1 MVDISSS
8 VIQEARKNHV
18 KFIVKLSAMGADLK
32 PGFTGGRLHRQAE
45 EIIEE
50 SKIPYTFLRPNA
62 FMQNF
67 VNRSSQT
74 IKSQNAFYFP
84 AGDAKIS
91 FVDVR
96 DVAAVVAEVLMK
108 NGSQHLNKVYDIT
121 GPEAL
126 SHNQIA
132 EILSEVTGRSISYVN
147 ISEEDTRKGMKK
159 IGMNDWFI
167 RNVIELY
174 YTYRMGYAS
183 ETTNVVEQI
192 KGRKSISFAQFAKDY
207 VQDFK

>member
-8 VIQEARKNHV
+8 IVEEARKNDV

-32 PGFTGGRLHRQAE
+32 PGFTGGQLHRQAE
-45 EIIEE
+45 AIIEE

-74 IKSQNAFYFP
+74 IKNQNAFYFP

-96 DVAAVVAEVLMK
+96 DVAAVAVDVLTK
-108 NGSQHLNKVYDIT
+108 NGSQHMNRVYDIT

-126 SHNQIA
+126 SHNQVA
-132 EILSEVTGRSISYVN
+132 EILTEDTGRRISYID
-147 ISEEDTRKGMKK
+147 ISEEDARKGMKK
-159 IGMNDWFI
+159 MGIGDWFI
-167 RNVIELY
+167 QNAMELY
-174 YTYRMGYAS
+174 NIYRAGYAS

-192 KGRKSISFAQFAKDY
+192 TGRKSISFTQFAKDY